1 MTIAGFE
8 AMTIQDAIVLGAI
21 LICVSLFWSR

>member
-8 AMTIQDAIVLGAI
+8 AMTIQDAIVLGGNSD
-21 LICVSLFWSR
+21 LCGTFLE